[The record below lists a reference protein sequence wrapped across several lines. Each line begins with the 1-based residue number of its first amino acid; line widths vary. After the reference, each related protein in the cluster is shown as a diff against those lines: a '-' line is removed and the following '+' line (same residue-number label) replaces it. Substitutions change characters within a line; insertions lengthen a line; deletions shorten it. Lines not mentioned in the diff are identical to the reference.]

1 MRAPTKS
8 SVVLV
13 AGSALKDLPQIM
25 NKIHSLAEDM
35 MMIPY
40 VVILLIRENDIVP
53 NTARH
58 AVSPPVVFLL
68 DFHLHYILK

>member
-1 MRAPTKS
+1 MMTPTKS

-13 AGSALKDLPQIM
+13 AGSALKDLQKIM
-25 NKIHSLAEDM
+25 DKIDYLADGM

-40 VVILLIRENDIVP
+40 VVILLIRESDIVP
-53 NTARH
+53 GTARH